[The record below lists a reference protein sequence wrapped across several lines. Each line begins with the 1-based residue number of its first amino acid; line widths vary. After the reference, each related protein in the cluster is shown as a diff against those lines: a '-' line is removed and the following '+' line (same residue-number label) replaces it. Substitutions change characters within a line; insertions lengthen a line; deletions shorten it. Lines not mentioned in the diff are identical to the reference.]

1 MVLHR
6 PVEPARVC
14 GKFVGAPS
22 TSIPLWG
29 QLLATST
36 TMTVTSGGSPVTSVT
51 PGTAMTLT
59 ATILAGTTPIT
70 SGQVKFCDASATQC
84 TDFHVLATAGITN
97 AGTASYTVFPG
108 AGTPDY
114 TTGL

>member
-51 PGTAMTLT
+51 PRTAMTLT

-70 SGQVKFCDASATQC
+70 SGQRKFCDASATHC
-84 TDFHVLATAGITN
+84 TDLHSLARAGIPREGC
-97 AGTASYTVFPG
+97 AAYHLGRGPG
-108 AGTPDY
+108 PHCI
-114 TTGL
+114 